1 MSEPARTD
9 PSHAL
14 CVYAEPLAA
23 GRRVVVIGDA
33 ALGLGERLSS
43 LGART
48 VHVFDPKGGAAGARG
63 TRGVTVRDLPTS
75 DFDVRDGA
83 FDLALVPDLDAVP
96 EPAALLARVRRV
108 VDEEGAVLIAA
119 RNPATQ
125 RGARIEYAELYDLVA
140 LQFEHVRMI
149 GQLPFAG
156 VALARLGGGEEEAV
170 SVDTQLAPEPGEP
183 EVFIALGAHRDLE
196 LDPYAIIQLD
206 TAPSGADAA
215 ALAEARG
222 RAEALAAQVEELRA
236 EVKRVA
242 LESGRSK
249 RETEF
254 EVALDGMGAKLKE
267 AEQRAGE
274 DHLRAERFAQDIRR
288 LEEELARQRDRG
300 TRLTKDLEEQKRS
313 RKQAEIELG
322 MSRANAPKL
331 EPLRERL
338 AELEATLGI
347 AEERAVV
354 TQVRFEDATA
364 QLAQREE
371 QILVLAT
378 ELEAVRRAAPSVDP
392 DLIERLAARAER
404 AEARVL
410 VLQEEL
416 ESVGGLHGQEM
427 AQIEEQ
433 LLERAGVIQELE
445 REVGRRERLV
455 RELVAALEET
465 HGKQTA
471 MALGDVPPV
480 PEHASSGGAADIPGS
495 DLQRQNDELRGRLDA
510 LALDV
515 ARREGDL
522 RSSEWRI
529 AELTEELAG
538 GAKKTKDGET
548 AALRAELHALR
559 QALAQE
565 HEARASAE
573 SGETLRRAQAELAR
587 QATLIEQ
594 LSKEL
599 DARDRVRLQEE
610 ARSD

>member
-1 MSEPARTD
+1 MSESARTD

-33 ALGLGERLSS
+33 ALGLGDRLFS

-63 TRGVTVRDLPTS
+63 GTKGVTVRDLPS
-75 DFDVRDGA
+75 GDFDVRDGA
-83 FDLALVPDLDAVP
+83 FDLALVPDLAAVP
-96 EPAALLARVRRV
+96 EPAALLARLRRV
-108 VDEEGAVLIAA
+108 VDEEGAVLVAA
-119 RNPATQ
+119 RNPATE
-125 RGARIEYAELYDLVA
+125 RGGRIEYAELYDLVA

-156 VALARLGGGEEEAV
+156 VTLAQLGGDEEEAV
-170 SVDTQLAPEPGEP
+170 SVDTQLAPEPSEP
-183 EVFIALGAHRDLE
+183 DVFIALGAHRDLE
-196 LDPYAIIQLD
+196 LDHYAIIQLD
-206 TAPSGADAA
+206 TAPSSADAA
-215 ALAEARG
+215 LLAEARL
-222 RAEALAAQVEELRA
+222 RAEALAEEVNELRR
-236 EVKRVA
+236 EVKRA
-242 LESGRSK
+242 LAESGRSK
-249 RETEF
+249 REAEL
-254 EVALDGMGAKLKE
+254 EAALDGTGAKLQE

-274 DHLRAERFAQDIRR
+274 HHVRAERFAQDIRR

-300 TRLTKDLEEQKRS
+300 TRLTKDLEEEKRS

-322 MSRANAPKL
+322 MSRANTPKL
-331 EPLRERL
+331 EPLRERV

-354 TQVRFEDATA
+354 TQVRLEDAMA

-371 QILVLAT
+371 QLLVLAT
-378 ELEAVRRAAPSVDP
+378 ELEAVRSAASSVDP
-392 DLIERLAARAER
+392 EVIERLAARAER

-416 ESVGGLHGQEM
+416 ESAGGLHGQEV

-433 LLERAGVIQELE
+433 LLERAAVIQELQ
-445 REVGRRERLV
+445 REVSRRERLV

-465 HGKQTA
+465 HTERKATA
-471 MALGDVPPV
+471 ARSGDP
-480 PEHASSGGAADIPGS
+480 PGS
-495 DLQRQNDELRGRLDA
+495 GDTLDTPGDTPELRGRLDA
-510 LALDV
+510 LALEL

-538 GAKKTKDGET
+538 SAKKNNDGEL
-548 AALRAELHALR
+548 AALQAELHALR
-559 QALAQE
+559 QALTQE

-573 SGETLRRAQAELAR
+573 SGEALQRAQAELAR

-599 DARDRVRLQEE
+599 DTRDRVRLHEE